1 MYFSWQYYS
10 IAELPHHAFC
20 PSRGSA
26 MKRLFT
32 PNRRMGPAKRGFSLM
47 EMLVVVAIGG
57 ILAAMA
63 APSLIAVIESNRRI
77 TISNQ
82 LMEDLVFAR
91 RQAIAQS
98 TSVALCGSDSTNPNA
113 CIARAPYPTDWSNG
127 WYTYIGK
134 SAGLTPASA
143 AAGLVLREPQALP
156 SGWKVDAYLG
166 LFNYVAMSPLAVGTT
181 GVGHFTIYRSGS
193 TSRTAACVTVNS
205 AGRARF
211 STATAP
217 VASGPVSSSVDPC

>member
-1 MYFSWQYYS
+1 
-10 IAELPHHAFC
+10 
-20 PSRGSA
+20 

-32 PNRRMGPAKRGFSLM
+32 PNRSMGPAKMGFTLV

-113 CIARAPYPTDWSNG
+113 CIARTTYPTDWSNG

-134 SAGLTPASA
+134 SDGLTPASA

-166 LFNYVAMSPLAVGTT
+166 IHNYVALRPLAVGTT

-217 VASGPVSSSVDPC
+217 VASGLVSSSVDPC

>member
-1 MYFSWQYYS
+1 
-10 IAELPHHAFC
+10 
-20 PSRGSA
+20 
-26 MKRLFT
+26 MKRLF
-32 PNRRMGPAKRGFSLM
+32 PLHHRMGPVKRGFSLM

-57 ILAAMA
+57 ILAAVA
-63 APSLIAVIESNRRI
+63 APSLMSVIESNRR
-77 TISNQ
+77 TVISNQ
-82 LMEDLVFAR
+82 LMEDLAFAR
-91 RQAIAQS
+91 RQAIALS
-98 TSVALCGSDSTNPNA
+98 TSVALCGSDSTAPTT
-113 CIARAPYPTDWSNG
+113 CIARTPYPTDWSNG
-127 WYTYIGK
+127 WYTYVGK

-143 AAGLVLREPQALP
+143 AAGLVLRQPQALP

-166 LFNYVAMSPLAVGTT
+166 IYNYVALSPLAVGTT

-211 STATAP
+211 STATAS

>member
-1 MYFSWQYYS
+1 MT
-10 IAELPHHAFC
+10 
-20 PSRGSA
+20 
-26 MKRLFT
+26 RLFT
-32 PNRRMGPAKRGFSLM
+32 PGQSIGPAKRGFTLM
-47 EMLVVVAIGG
+47 EMLVVVAISG

-63 APSLIAVIESNRRI
+63 APSLVSVIESNRRI

-98 TSVALCGSDSTNPNA
+98 TSVALCGSHGTNPNA
-113 CIARAPYPTDWSNG
+113 CIPKAGSSADWSNG

-143 AAGLVLREPQALP
+143 AAGLVLRSPQALP
-156 SGWKVDAYLG
+156 SGWKVDAYLSDPG
-166 LFNYVAMSPLAVGTT
+166 TYVYVDALSTT
-181 GVGHFTIYRSGS
+181 NKFGHFTIYRSGS
-193 TSRTAACVTVNS
+193 TSRTAACVTVNT
-205 AGRARF
+205 AGRARY
-211 STATAP
+211 STATAS